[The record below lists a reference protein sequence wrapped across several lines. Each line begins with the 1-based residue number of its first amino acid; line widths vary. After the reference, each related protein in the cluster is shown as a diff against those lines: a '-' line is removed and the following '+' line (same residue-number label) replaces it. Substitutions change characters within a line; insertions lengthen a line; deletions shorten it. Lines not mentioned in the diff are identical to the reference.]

1 MDAFVTLS
9 PEVRDARERGKPI
22 VALETTILS
31 HGMPYPQ
38 NVQTARNVERIV
50 RENGAVPASIALLDG
65 TIHVGLDAAQ
75 IEQIGRGNDV
85 FKVSRADLAY
95 ALSQKVS
102 GATTVAATM
111 ICADLAGIRVFATGG
126 IGGVHRGAEQSMD
139 VSADLHEL
147 ARTRVCV
154 VCAGAKALLDLP
166 KTLEVLETL
175 GVPVI
180 GYGTSVFP
188 AFWSASSGLPVVQRC
203 DTPQE
208 AAALLRAQETLGLSA
223 GALIAVPIPERYEIP
238 RDEMTVW
245 IDRAI
250 SESVEQRVAGKN
262 VTPWLLNRIYELT
275 AGKSLEANIAL
286 IENNAAVAAA
296 IAAAL

>member
-208 AAALLRAQETLGLSA
+208 AAALLRAQETLRLSA

-250 SESVEQRVAGKN
+250 SESIEQRVAGKN

-286 IENNAAVAAA
+286 IENNAAVAAV